1 MRWRREGLAVLCAAA
16 VAAAT
21 VAGSA
26 AGATGPPYR
35 PAAGFADA
43 EYSVPH
49 YAHVWSDLVGRQA
62 ESYQSGGYGAD
73 YLARV
78 AMVERDG
85 SGLDLSFAVEGQ
97 AGPSFQTCHPDHGCT
112 DVMIGVTPEG
122 LLYLGDR
129 WLDAGKQRAYL
140 GGFERRAVELSAT
153 DADSGLKV
161 YREVAVEAPPA
172 AGGCTDYADRTPEAF
187 TCLFLRELLP
197 AGQAASADEAALRAK
212 LPKLVQDSANY
223 RLVFAEEFNG
233 TPPAADANGCRDGL
247 STLDA
252 DVWIYPNA
260 CDHVDSRGEPCGN
273 VANGGF
279 TMGVAGTCP
288 ASGFIIHTGGRLH
301 MKYGYVEFKYTFNM
315 DHWPAV
321 YDNFNLILHAG
332 GSRLPHQRERYG
344 IEVNDWED
352 HLKTTEVEIDIFE
365 HSNGL
370 ESTGQHVNY
379 QRFDSELTP
388 VSTSARVRY
397 CRRDHKLSEFA
408 VAEGH
413 RFCHNRDSFTV
424 TRGFE
429 WTPRGYRTFVKIDG
443 THNDFVLAPQNRI
456 YIKRHHADRPVR
468 VRGDH
473 ADADQHF
480 EYLVPGDN
488 CSLLQLAGVGHV
500 PLPLN
505 VNVWSFLEAG
515 KHPYIRHRMTFDYVR
530 VWQPENHYADM
541 EPVYNFDA
549 PSTPRSPSS
558 SLNPNPESGQCTPPP
573 KEEAAAE
580 ETPPPEEAEETPPAE
595 EAQDE
600 EAQDEEEEE
609 EEEKDPVVRYDANND
624 GIIDYSEY
632 QAAI

>member
-1 MRWRREGLAVLCAAA
+1 MRRRRGGLAVLCAAA

-21 VAGSA
+21 MAGST
-26 AGATGPPYR
+26 AGATGAPYR
-35 PAAGFADA
+35 PAAGFADT

-49 YAHVWSDLVGRQA
+49 YAHVWSDLAGRKA
-62 ESYQSGGYGAD
+62 ESSQSGGSTVD

-122 LLYLGDR
+122 LLYLRDR
-129 WLDAGKQRAYL
+129 WLEAGTNRAYL
-140 GGFERRAVELSAT
+140 GGFERRAVELSAA

-161 YREVAVEAPPA
+161 YREVAVESPPA
-172 AGGCTDYADRTPEAF
+172 PGGCTDYADRTPEAF

-197 AGQAASADEAALRAK
+197 AGQAASVDEAALRAK

-233 TPPAADANGCRDGL
+233 TPPAADANGCKDGL

-252 DVWIYPNA
+252 DVWNFGDA
-260 CDHVDSRGEPCGN
+260 CDHVDSRGETCGN

-288 ASGFIIHTGGRLH
+288 GFLIHTGGLLH
-301 MKYGYVEFKYTFNM
+301 MKYGYVEFRYTFNL
-315 DHWPAV
+315 DHWQAV

-332 GSRLPHQRERYG
+332 GSRLGGQRERYG

-365 HSNGL
+365 HTNGIG
-370 ESTGQHVNY
+370 STGQYANI
-379 QRFDSELTP
+379 FKLDPELTP
-388 VSTSARVRY
+388 VSTSAQVHF
-397 CRRDHKLSEFA
+397 CRRISAVSPFA

-413 RFCHNRDSFTV
+413 RFCKDADSFTV

-443 THNDFVLAPQNRI
+443 THNDFVLAPQNKI
-456 YIKRHHADRPVR
+456 YVTRHYADGTIR
-468 VRGDH
+468 VRGDFR
-473 ADADQHF
+473 AADQYF

-488 CSLLQLAGVGHV
+488 GSLLQMAGVGHV

-505 VNVWSFLEAG
+505 VNVWSFLEAD
-515 KHPYIRHRMTFDYVR
+515 KHPYIRRRMTFDYVR

-541 EPVYNFDA
+541 EPVY
-549 PSTPRSPSS
+549 
-558 SLNPNPESGQCTPPP
+558 Q
-573 KEEAAAE
+573 
-580 ETPPPEEAEETPPAE
+580 
-595 EAQDE
+595 
-600 EAQDEEEEE
+600 
-609 EEEKDPVVRYDANND
+609 
-624 GIIDYSEY
+624 
-632 QAAI
+632 